1 MEAAAEG
8 PADALFFPLEDT
20 AREPTDLRPFPCK
33 EVEADALVVFTA
45 LLRSCAFSLCW
56 ASAAGA
62 GMAVG
67 IISGRQ
73 SN

>member
-1 MEAAAEG
+1 MEAAADG
-8 PADALFFPLEDT
+8 PADALFLPFEDT
-20 AREPTDLRPFPCK
+20 AREPVDLRPFPCK
-33 EVEADALVVFTA
+33 EDEAVALAVFTA

-67 IISGRQ
+67 IISGQ
-73 SN
+73 KFS